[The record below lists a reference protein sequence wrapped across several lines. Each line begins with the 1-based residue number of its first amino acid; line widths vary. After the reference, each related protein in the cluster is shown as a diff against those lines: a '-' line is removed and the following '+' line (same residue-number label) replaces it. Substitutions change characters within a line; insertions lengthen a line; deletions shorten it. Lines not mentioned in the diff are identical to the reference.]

1 MSVNK
6 NKLHHF
12 IESWEMWKHEY
23 HSDQMGNVIFQN
35 KKLLTNVRFTSKSFH
50 NVRNNLKGF
59 EKIPDT
65 IMHPSEVWSLWADPK
80 KQTVVLRNYI
90 KDGYIVQT
98 KDGEVTNSFATE
110 NISKYRVGVILL

>member
-23 HSDQMGNVIFQN
+23 HSDQMGNVVFQN

-65 IMHPSEVWSLWADPK
+65 IMHPSEVWSYWKDPN
-80 KQTVVLRNYI
+80 KQIDVYRNYL
-90 KDGYIVQT
+90 KDNYLVT
-98 KDGEVTNSFATE
+98 TLNGEVQNAYTVE
-110 NISKYRVGVILL
+110 NISKYRTGVIVL